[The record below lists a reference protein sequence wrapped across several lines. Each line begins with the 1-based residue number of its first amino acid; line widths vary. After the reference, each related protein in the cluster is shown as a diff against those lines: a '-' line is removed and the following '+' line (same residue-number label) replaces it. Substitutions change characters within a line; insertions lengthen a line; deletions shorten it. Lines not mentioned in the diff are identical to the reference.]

1 MSTLTVDFGEVRTSI
16 EEGTEGEMLSARK
29 ITNQQPTPYATEA
42 DFCRIFRSDMNR
54 LYLLSLL
61 LTGNH
66 ATAEKCFVRGLEDS
80 GKGSPVFK
88 EWAESWARRTII
100 RKAIHA
106 IQPRPIDR
114 HTSGRVAGGDSTGE
128 QERIAAV
135 MELPAFDRFVFVMAV
150 LERYSDQECS
160 LLLDCSR
167 DEVIA
172 ARTRALAQVG
182 RSADMLPN
190 RVGVGSGKPL
200 VRGNHGC
207 AGQPKVALPAAI
219 SA

>member
-1 MSTLTVDFGEVRTSI
+1 
-16 EEGTEGEMLSARK
+16 MLSARK
-29 ITNQQPTPYATEA
+29 ITNQRPTSYATEA

-80 GKGSPVFK
+80 AKGSPVFK
-88 EWAESWARRTII
+88 EWAQSWARRTII
-100 RKAIHA
+100 RNAIRA

-114 HTSGRVAGGDSTGE
+114 HTSGRVTGGHSTGE
-128 QERIAAV
+128 AERIAAV

-160 LLLDCSR
+160 LLLDRSR

-172 ARTRALAQVG
+172 ARTRAFEQVG
-182 RSADMLPN
+182 RSAQMLPK
-190 RVGVGSGKPL
+190 GVGIGSAKPL
-200 VRGNHGC
+200 VRDNHGC
-207 AGQPKVALPAAI
+207 VGQPKVALPAAI

>member
-1 MSTLTVDFGEVRTSI
+1 
-16 EEGTEGEMLSARK
+16 MLSARR

-80 GKGSPVFK
+80 AKGSPVFK
-88 EWAESWARRTII
+88 EWAESWARRTLI
-100 RKAIHA
+100 RNAIQA

-114 HTSGRVAGGDSTGE
+114 HASARVTGGRSAGE
-128 QERIAAV
+128 PERIVAV
-135 MELPAFDRFVFVMAV
+135 MDLPAFDRFVFVMAV
-150 LERYSDQECS
+150 LERYSDQDCS

-172 ARTRALAQVG
+172 ARTRAFEQVG
-182 RSADMLPN
+182 RSAQLLPQLA
-190 RVGVGSGKPL
+190 GKASVEPL
-200 VRGNHGC
+200 LRHNHGC
-207 AGQPKVALPAAI
+207 VGQPKDALSAAI

>member
-1 MSTLTVDFGEVRTSI
+1 
-16 EEGTEGEMLSARK
+16 MLSTKR
-29 ITNQQPTPYATEA
+29 ITNLQPTPYATEA

-54 LYLLSLL
+54 LYLLSFL

-66 ATAEKCFVRGLEDS
+66 TTAEKCFVSGLEDAA
-80 GKGSPVFK
+80 KGGPVFK
-88 EWAESWARRTII
+88 EWAQSWARRTII
-100 RKAIHA
+100 RNAIQA
-106 IQPRPIDR
+106 IQPRPTDR
-114 HTSGRVAGGDSTGE
+114 HASGHVTGGRSTGE
-128 QERIAAV
+128 PESIAAV

-172 ARTRALAQVG
+172 ARTRAFERVG
-182 RSADMLPN
+182 RSAQLLPE
-190 RVGVGSGKPL
+190 RVGIGSAEQPI
-200 VRGNHGC
+200 RDNHGC
-207 AGQPKVALPAAI
+207 VGQPKPALPAAI

>member
-1 MSTLTVDFGEVRTSI
+1 
-16 EEGTEGEMLSARK
+16 MLSARR
-29 ITNQQPTPYATEA
+29 INNPQPTPYATET

-80 GKGSPVFK
+80 AKGSPVFK

-100 RKAIHA
+100 RNAIQA

-114 HTSGRVAGGDSTGE
+114 HASGRVTGGRSKGE
-128 QERIAAV
+128 PERIGAV
-135 MELPAFDRFVFVMAV
+135 MDLPAFDRFVFVMAV

-172 ARTRALAQVG
+172 ARTRAFEQVG
-182 RSADMLPN
+182 RSAQLLPRLVAN
-190 RVGVGSGKPL
+190 GSVEPL
-200 VRGNHGC
+200 PRDNHGC
-207 AGQPKVALPAAI
+207 VGQPKDALPAAI

>member
-1 MSTLTVDFGEVRTSI
+1 
-16 EEGTEGEMLSARK
+16 MLSARK

-61 LTGNH
+61 LTGDH
-66 ATAEKCFVRGLEDS
+66 ATAEKCFVRGLEES
-80 GKGSPVFK
+80 AKGSPVFK

-100 RKAIHA
+100 RNAVQA

-114 HTSGRVAGGDSTGE
+114 HTSGRVSTAVEGYSTRE
-128 QERIAAV
+128 PEKIAAV

-150 LERYSDQECS
+150 LEGYSDQECS
-160 LLLDCSR
+160 LFLDCSR

-172 ARTRALAQVG
+172 ARTRALQQVG
-182 RSADMLPN
+182 RSAQMLPKP
-190 RVGVGSGKPL
+190 VGIGSDEL
-200 VRGNHGC
+200 RLRDNHGC
-207 AGQPKVALPAAI
+207 VVEPKVALPAAI